1 MREEFYK
8 KNSSHREGLHRRA
21 TVIVLPMM
29 NQILKSVLG
38 THYQHVQ
45 HLWRRTKTA
54 HTDPVCGMSVEPP
67 AAGTS
72 EYQGKTYWFCSPGC
86 KAKFDVNPAWYAQ
99 KAK

>member
-1 MREEFYK
+1 
-8 KNSSHREGLHRRA
+8 
-21 TVIVLPMM
+21 MM

-86 KAKFDVNPAWYAQ
+86 KAKFDAKPARYAQ